1 MCVAGFSRLLFGI
14 AAVAGA
20 EQFFEVVA
28 AKGDH
33 GPAALRALLRPLKL
47 RDASPSLTGLAT
59 DLGVD
64 VMGLTRHAIIQRL
77 VLTLCPLTSPLRSAE
92 VKRKFWRCLERHRGL
107 EQETLEARIEATLGE
122 DQCAEFRHGLLAVF
136 LGITVEAVAGRHLS
150 ARDELQLL
158 DAKLSEAAAC
168 VSDMEQW
175 LPQSIPPSWTAV
187 VTRLQETTMP
197 RLSWPAQR
205 ALLAVVLNAR
215 WNERRGGWEGLT
227 KSGFDSFWG
236 GFVVCY
242 AAPGW
247 WRLAGASDCADPID
261 VAERLWALA
270 TLEQEAA
277 SQETDG
283 FKDRREALEAAFFL
297 RLGCSANVYSV

>member
-1 MCVAGFSRLLFGI
+1 SNVTKADLA
-14 AAVAGA
+14 AAVVEQLCGLQSCA
-20 EQFFEVVA
+20 EPSSSSTPAVTIARLREVVA
-28 AKGDH
+28 AKGDQ

-64 VMGLTRHAIIQRL
+64 VTGLTRHAIIQRL
-77 VLTLCPLTSPLRSAE
+77 
-92 VKRKFWRCLERHRGL
+92 
-107 EQETLEARIEATLGE
+107 ETLEARIEVTLGE

-136 LGITVEAVAGRHLS
+136 LGITVEAVAGKHLS

-168 VSDMEQW
+168 VPDMEQW
-175 LPQSIPPSWTAV
+175 LPQSIPPSWTAA

-197 RLSWPAQR
+197 RLSWPAQH
-205 ALLAVVLNAR
+205 ALLAVVSSAR
-215 WNERRGGWEGLT
+215 WNERR
-227 KSGFDSFWG
+227 
-236 GFVVCY
+236 
-242 AAPGW
+242 GW

-277 SQETDG
+277 SEETDG
-283 FKDRREALEAAFFL
+283 FKDRKEALEAVLSAVQHKYSSRSFDDGDKIVLRAFM
-297 RLGCSANVYSV
+297 